1 MQEIIFGLIVSLDVA
16 ALYLLIPNVTSRFF
30 LSMWTAILHMIFPI
44 IGFTVGNW
52 MLHLL
57 AQWSNIVS
65 SCLLFFIGL
74 QFIVSSKNPY
84 FSIPIGLLAIT
95 SSLDTFSVSI
105 SFGML
110 NLQKY
115 YFIAS
120 AGIWAFILSYT
131 ALYLAKSGISIKST
145 PLKWIAGI
153 SLITISVYTLW
164 EQ

>member
-1 MQEIIFGLIVSLDVA
+1 MQELISGLIVSLDVA
-16 ALYLLIPNVTSRFF
+16 ALYLLIPNVTSRFL
-30 LSMWTAILHMIFPI
+30 LSMWTAILHMIFPV
-44 IGFTVGNW
+44 IGFSLGNW
-52 MLHLL
+52 MLHFISH
-57 AQWSNIVS
+57 WSNIVS

-74 QFIVSSKNPY
+74 QFILSSKNPH

-115 YFIAS
+115 YFILSSGIWTFIMSYLALHAAK
-120 AGIWAFILSYT
+120 AGIP
-131 ALYLAKSGISIKST
+131 IKNA
-145 PLKWIAGI
+145 PFKWIAGL
-153 SLITISVYTLW
+153 SLITISIYTLW